1 MATLYS
7 SYYSCDIMTKEY
19 EHLLPTPVSEGGLIT
34 NNQSND
40 SQVTNS
46 TQDIRTSSVNKKQSF
61 IVN

>member
-1 MATLYS
+1 MNI
-7 SYYSCDIMTKEY
+7 YYQLRAVRE
-19 EHLLPTPVSEGGLIT
+19 LSEGGLIT